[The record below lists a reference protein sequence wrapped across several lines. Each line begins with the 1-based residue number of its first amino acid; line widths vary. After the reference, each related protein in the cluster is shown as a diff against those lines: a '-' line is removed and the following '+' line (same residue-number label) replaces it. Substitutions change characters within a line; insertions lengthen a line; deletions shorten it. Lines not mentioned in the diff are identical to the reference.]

1 MRTLESMVAADR
13 TGFELLVIVVNNSGS
28 QENEPVISSIKG
40 QLPIRL
46 VDEARVGKSFAL
58 NRGLA
63 ECGNADII
71 AVVDDDITVDHGWFL
86 GVRRITERWSGKGFF
101 GGSTFVVWPQVAVP
115 TWTRSPYLRAWAYS
129 VEEVKADRLVKPG
142 HWVSGNCFWFRAG
155 LLPEDYQFPEG
166 WLTEPPLMLDLA
178 ERGYGGVLGP
188 DAVAYHHV
196 GEELLDAEV
205 VRRRAVSVGE
215 SFAAVRLV
223 PFRSSVKQAV
233 LFRRH
238 PIVARLYCVLNILR
252 WIGAY
257 GLAFTAVT
265 TTRRFE
271 WTLKALERI
280 AAHRA
285 YLRICATCE
294 AYRLKGMILKGGS
307 V

>member
-1 MRTLESMVAADR
+1 MRTLDSMVEADR
-13 TGFELLVIVVNNSGS
+13 TGLELRVIVVNNSGS
-28 QENEPVISSIKG
+28 HENEPVISSMKG

-71 AVVDDDITVDHGWFL
+71 AVVDDDITVDRGWFL
-86 GVRRITERWSGKGFF
+86 GVRRITERWPCKGFF
-101 GGSTFVVWPQVAVP
+101 GGSTYVVWPPVVAAP
-115 TWTRSPYLRAWAYS
+115 WTRSPFLRGWAYS
-129 VEEVKADRLVKPG
+129 VEDVKVDRLVKPG
-142 HWVSGNCFWFRAG
+142 HWVSGNCFWFRAEV
-155 LLPEDYQFPEG
+155 LPPGYQFAG
-166 WLTEPPLMLDLA
+166 QWLTEPPLMLDLA

-205 VRRRAVSVGE
+205 VRHRAVKVGE

-238 PIVARLYCVLNILR
+238 PIVARLYCALNILR

-265 TTRRFE
+265 ATRRFE
-271 WTLKALERI
+271 WTLKAQERI
-280 AAHRA
+280 AAHRE
-285 YLRICATCE
+285 YLRICGTCE
-294 AYRLKGMILKGGS
+294 AYRLKGLFLKGGS

>member
-1 MRTLESMVAADR
+1 MRRLESMVAADR
-13 TGFELLVIVVNNSGS
+13 TGLELRIIIVNNSGS
-28 QENEPVISSIKG
+28 HANDPVISSLKG

-58 NRGLA
+58 NRGLV

-71 AVVDDDITVDHGWFL
+71 AVVDDDITLDHGWFL
-86 GVRRITERWSGKGFF
+86 GVRRITERWPGKGFF
-101 GGSTFVVWPQVAVP
+101 GGSTFVVWPQMTAAP
-115 TWTRSPYLRAWAYS
+115 WTRSPYLRAWAYS
-129 VEEVKADRLVKPG
+129 VEAVKADRLVKPG

-155 LLPEDYQFPEG
+155 LLPKDNQFPEG

-205 VRRRAVSVGE
+205 VRRRAVSVGAA
-215 SFAAVRLV
+215 FAAVRLV

-238 PIVARLYCVLNILR
+238 PIVARLYCALNILR

-257 GLAFTAVT
+257 GLALTAVPAS
-265 TTRRFE
+265 RRFE
-271 WTLKALERI
+271 RTLKALERI
-280 AAHRA
+280 AAHRE
-285 YLRICATCE
+285 LGICGTCE
-294 AYRLKGMILKGGS
+294 AYRIKGMILKGGS